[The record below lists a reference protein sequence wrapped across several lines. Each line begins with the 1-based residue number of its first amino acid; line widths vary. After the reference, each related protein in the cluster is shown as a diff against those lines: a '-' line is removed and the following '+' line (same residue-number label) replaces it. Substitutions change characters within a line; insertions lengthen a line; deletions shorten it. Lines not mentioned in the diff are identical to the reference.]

1 MTRVEILRRYA
12 FVVAAI
18 LGIPLTATC
27 GEPARSPRVAV
38 YDDFGSGA
46 DALKGLYAALAKRP
60 EVEVG
65 RIKADDVRKGR
76 LNEYDL
82 VILPGGMSSTQGRAL
97 GEDGRE
103 QLRTF
108 VRNGGGYIGF
118 CAGAYLASCD
128 TDYPWALNL
137 LNVKVLDKEH
147 WARGVGPVEIGL
159 TAAGKQA
166 LGVPTDRVSI
176 YYHQGPLMTAAGRS
190 DLPPPEE
197 WGGFETEIAKNGA
210 PAGLMIGTTAVAA
223 GRFGSGRVICFSPH
237 PEMTTGMHEIVHRSI
252 EWVARPRIGVEIIG
266 HRGAS
271 ADAPENTLT
280 ALKLAW
286 EQGAEWARCD
296 VLISKDGH
304 PVVLHDET
312 ATRVAGVKKAVADQT
327 LEELRSLDVGQWKDA
342 RFAGER
348 IPTLAQ
354 VLAHVPA
361 GKRLLVEAKCAPE
374 GVAAILQTIEASGIS
389 PSQVRLVSSSADTL
403 AAAKKLRPDV
413 STSWIVE
420 DEHPRAD
427 VLIAKAKAA
436 GADGLDIRASSAID
450 RTLVDQVHNAG
461 LRLDVWTVDDPAE
474 AKRLTEAGVNGITTN
489 RPGWVREQLTISLQ

>member
-1 MTRVEILRRYA
+1 
-12 FVVAAI
+12 
-18 LGIPLTATC
+18 
-27 GEPARSPRVAV
+27 
-38 YDDFGSGA
+38 
-46 DALKGLYAALAKRP
+46 
-60 EVEVG
+60 
-65 RIKADDVRKGR
+65 
-76 LNEYDL
+76 
-82 VILPGGMSSTQGRAL
+82 
-97 GEDGRE
+97 
-103 QLRTF
+103 
-108 VRNGGGYIGF
+108 
-118 CAGAYLASCD
+118 
-128 TDYPWALNL
+128 
-137 LNVKVLDKEH
+137 
-147 WARGVGPVEIGL
+147 
-159 TAAGKQA
+159 
-166 LGVPTDRVSI
+166 
-176 YYHQGPLMTAAGRS
+176 
-190 DLPPPEE
+190 
-197 WGGFETEIAKNGA
+197 
-210 PAGLMIGTTAVAA
+210 
-223 GRFGSGRVICFSPH
+223 
-237 PEMTTGMHEIVHRSI
+237 MTTGMHEIVHRSI

>member
-1 MTRVEILRRYA
+1 MEFLGRHAV
-12 FVVAAI
+12 VVAAI
-18 LGIPLTATC
+18 LAIPLTAVG

-38 YDDFGSGA
+38 YDDFGSGV
-46 DALKGLYAALAKRP
+46 DALNGLYGSLARRP

-65 RIKADDVRKGR
+65 RIKADDVRRGR

-103 QLRTF
+103 QVRTF

-147 WARGVGPVEIGL
+147 WARGVGPVEVGL

-166 LGVPTDRVSI
+166 LGVPTDRLSI

-190 DLPPPEE
+190 DLPPSEE
-197 WGGFETEIAKNGA
+197 WGGFETEIARNGA
-210 PAGLMIGTTAVAA
+210 PTGLMIGTTAVAA

-237 PEMTTGMHEIVHRSI
+237 PEMTAGLHEIVHRSI
-252 EWVARPRIGVEIIG
+252 DWVARPRLGVEIIG

-271 ADAPENTLT
+271 ADAPENTL
-280 ALKLAW
+280 AAMKLAW
-286 EQGAEWARCD
+286 EQGADWVKCD
-296 VLISKDGH
+296 VLVSKDGH
-304 PVVLHDET
+304 PVVLRDET
-312 ATRVAGVKKAVADQT
+312 VKRVAGVKKEVADQT
-327 LEELRSLDVGQWKDA
+327 LKELRSLDVGRWKDA

-361 GKRLLVEAKCAPE
+361 GKRLCVELECAPE
-374 GVAAILQTIEASGIS
+374 GVAVILQTIEASGVS
-389 PSQVRLVSSSADTL
+389 PDQVRLLSFSTETL
-403 AAAKKLRPDV
+403 AAVKKLRPDL
-413 STSWIVE
+413 STSWMAD

-427 VLIAKAKAA
+427 VLIAKARSA
-436 GADGLDIRASSAID
+436 GADGVNIVASSEID
-450 RTLVDQVHNAG
+450 RALLDQVHNAG

-474 AKRLTEAGVNGITTN
+474 ARRLTEAGVNGITTN